1 MLRSEL
7 HIPGEIRAPF
17 KIEVID
23 SHQRRAADERHQRFP
38 FVPMAEVVLS
48 RKHDRHRLTVGG
60 EPMGLLL
67 SPFHQL
73 GETGLGLVDRPALHL
88 SRTAVTILVM
98 AA

>member
-60 EPMGLLL
+60 ELLGLLL